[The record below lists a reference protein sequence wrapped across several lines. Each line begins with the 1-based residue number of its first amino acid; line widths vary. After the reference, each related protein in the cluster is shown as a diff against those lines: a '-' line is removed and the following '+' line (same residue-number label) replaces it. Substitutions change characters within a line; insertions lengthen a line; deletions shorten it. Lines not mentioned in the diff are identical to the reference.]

1 MRIVRGLEDARQ
13 VLCEGRGLGLDDV
26 PQSLLEGIADIFGE
40 ALTPLQVVERIV
52 RRVRAE
58 GDAAVR
64 EYSEL
69 LDGAA
74 PGAFEVPRSAIE
86 EARGQAS
93 ADVVDALETAA
104 ARIHRFH
111 ETCLNRGWTD
121 YGEGYGQIVNA
132 VGSAGGVYSGRN
144 GAVSFDG
151 ADDGDSGEG
160 GGCGAGGDV
169 YANEGRGT
177 AASGGAGG
185 GGHRGRR

>member
-26 PQSLLEGIADIFGE
+26 PQSLLEGIADLFGE
-40 ALTPLQVVERIV
+40 ALTPMQVVERIV

-74 PGAFEVPRSAIE
+74 PGAFEVPRSAIA

-93 ADVVDALETAA
+93 ADVVEALEAAA
-104 ARIHRFH
+104 ARIHSFH
-111 ETCLNRGWTD
+111 EACLSRGWTD
-121 YGEGYGQIVNA
+121 YG
-132 VGSAGGVYSGRN
+132 AGVRADRERGWERRGVYSGGN
-144 GAVSFDG
+144 GAVSVDG
-151 ADDGDSGEG
+151 ADDGDSCEG
-160 GGCGAGGDV
+160 GGCPAGGDV
-169 YANEGRGT
+169 YADEERGT
-177 AASGGAGG
+177 AASGSADG

>member
-1 MRIVRGLEDARQ
+1 MRIVRGLEDARK

-26 PQSLLEGIADIFGE
+26 PQSLLEGIADLFGE

-74 PGAFEVPRSAIE
+74 PGAFEVPRSAIA

-93 ADVVDALETAA
+93 ADVVDALEAAA
-104 ARIHRFH
+104 ARIHSFH
-111 ETCLNRGWTD
+111 EACLSRGWTD

-132 VGSAGGVYSGRN
+132 VGSAGAYIPGGN

-160 GGCGAGGDV
+160 GGCPTGGDV
-169 YANEGRGT
+169 YANEGWGT

-185 GGHRGRR
+185 GGYRRRR